1 MWWAKLQTV
10 EFRKFHITSVFCSRI
25 QSGIPYC
32 VQSTKLE
39 IVTIS
44 QSLCLSHPCD
54 FHRVQVDYWMSEVFG
69 FVVPFIFKEGICQCS
84 CHFLIWFWS
93 KPGQRDWAIRRR
105 PDVLFAQAVVLYLWR
120 LLVGVM
126 DFLDAQ
132 LLKNPSA
139 MQESLVQ
146 YQLRRPSPFTGM
158 ILLHVDPLQF
168 YGVSKKSLQQLKQLE
183 IIACLREKSFQG
195 SQPNLGLIS
204 ARLPLGDSDLGRGAI
219 IMANKSKQ
227 YLVITTCQEPC
238 LNAQWS
244 NLFLTVTPWGG
255 WESQTWAVT

>member
-1 MWWAKLQTV
+1 MRV
-10 EFRKFHITSVFCSRI
+10 PPSFHITSVFCSRI

-32 VQSTKLE
+32 VQSLSLKLWLFLSLFVFH
-39 IVTIS
+39 IPVTFTEYRLIIE
-44 QSLCLSHPCD
+44 CL
-54 FHRVQVDYWMSEVFG
+54 RFG

-105 PDVLFAQAVVLYLWR
+105 PDVLFAQTVVLYLWR

-158 ILLHVDPLQF
+158 ILLRGSLTILWCIQ
-168 YGVSKKSLQQLKQLE
+168 KSLSKFKT
-183 IIACLREKSFQG
+183 AGNNCMPKREKSFQG
-195 SQPNLGLIS
+195 VNQTWVWLVHACLLETVIWS
-204 ARLPLGDSDLGRGAI
+204 RGAI

-238 LNAQWS
+238 
-244 NLFLTVTPWGG
+244 
-255 WESQTWAVT
+255 